1 MPEPPP
7 FSHSPPTPTPTPP
20 PGALGSTQRP
30 VRPAPAGGQDSGLG
44 LSGSRVPAR
53 IPSTAAAARRISRH
67 AEAGPAPAPG
77 HRHLPP
83 ARQQTRGALHSAM
96 KPERKVCAPR
106 GRRGR
111 EGARSAGVF
120 SFQNL
125 STSLQS
131 FLVGAWAPGAEPP
144 TAAASSPS
152 SQPPRAE
159 RDGASG
165 RRTSPP
171 AAGTPAPRAPPSPP
185 RPQAPRGC
193 FSPGRSSPAG
203 RTGRR
208 HPLPPEELLIP
219 SIQL

>member
-7 FSHSPPTPTPTPP
+7 FSHTPP
-20 PGALGSTQRP
+20 H
-30 VRPAPAGGQDSGLG
+30 PAPGCSGLYAETCPPCTCRGPG
-44 LSGSRVPAR
+44 LRVRTLWQPRSGPD
-53 IPSTAAAARRISRH
+53 PLNCRRGPKDRH

-77 HRHLPP
+77 PRHLPP
-83 ARQQTRGALHSAM
+83 ALQQTRGALHSAM

-111 EGARSAGVF
+111 EGARGAGVF

-131 FLVGAWAPGAEPP
+131 FLVGAWAPGSEPP

-171 AAGTPAPRAPPSPP
+171 LRGPRHPERRPPHPVPRLRGGASPRGEARRPGTLEGDTRASRGTPNTIHTALMR
-185 RPQAPRGC
+185 
-193 FSPGRSSPAG
+193 
-203 RTGRR
+203 
-208 HPLPPEELLIP
+208 L
-219 SIQL
+219 

>member
-1 MPEPPP
+1 MEGPEPPP
-7 FSHSPPTPTPTPP
+7 LPP
-20 PGALGSTQRP
+20 P
-30 VRPAPAGGQDSGLG
+30 PAPSCSGLYAETRPPCTCRGQDSGLG

-53 IPSTAAAARRISRH
+53 IPSTAAAARRISRR

-77 HRHLPP
+77 PRHLPP
-83 ARQQTRGALHSAM
+83 ARRQTRGALHSAV

-111 EGARSAGVF
+111 EGARGARVF

-131 FLVGAWAPGAEPP
+131 FFVGAWAPGSEPP
-144 TAAASSPS
+144 TAAPSSPS
-152 SQPPRAE
+152 SRPPGAERAE
-159 RDGASG
+159 ASG
-165 RRTSPP
+165 CRTSPP
-171 AAGTPAPRAPPSPP
+171 PAGTPARRAPPSSP
-185 RPQAPRGC
+185 RPRAPRGC
-193 FSPGRSSPAG
+193 LSPGRSSPAG
-203 RTGRR
+203 RSGRR

>member
-7 FSHSPPTPTPTPP
+7 FLPHAPPPPP

-53 IPSTAAAARRISRH
+53 IPSTAAAARRISRR
-67 AEAGPAPAPG
+67 AEAGPAPAPAPG

-111 EGARSAGVF
+111 EGARGDGAF

-131 FLVGAWAPGAEPP
+131 FLVGAWAPGSEPP
-144 TAAASSPS
+144 TAAPSSPS

-159 RDGASG
+159 RDRASG
-165 RRTSPP
+165 RRTAPP
-171 AAGTPAPRAPPSPP
+171 TAGTPAPRAPPSPS

-193 FSPGRSSPAG
+193 FSPERSSSAGRS
-203 RTGRR
+203 GRR

>member
-7 FSHSPPTPTPTPP
+7 FSPHPPP

-53 IPSTAAAARRISRH
+53 IRSTAAAARRISRR
-67 AEAGPAPAPG
+67 AEAGPAPAPAPG

-111 EGARSAGVF
+111 EGARGAGVF

-131 FLVGAWAPGAEPP
+131 FFVGAWAPGSEPP
-144 TAAASSPS
+144 TAALFLSLLPAPWSRASRSLRLPNF
-152 SQPPRAE
+152 
-159 RDGASG
+159 
-165 RRTSPP
+165 TSPCGDP
-171 AAGTPAPRAPPSPP
+171 GAPRAALLTPSPGSAGVP
-185 RPQAPRGC
+185 L
-193 FSPGRSSPAG
+193 PGATLAG
-203 RTGRR
+203 RAHWKETPAASRGTPNTIHTALMR
-208 HPLPPEELLIP
+208 L
-219 SIQL
+219 